1 MWLFSQHIQTRL
13 KQRNISKNEVLSIV
27 NNEVDS
33 IIIGSPKDES
43 VDLYFSCINQ
53 KYIIVVANKASHV
66 LITTRKMNKKE
77 KMIFIQEI
85 KNVK

>member
-1 MWLFSQHIQTRL
+1 MWSFSQHIQKRL

-27 NNEVDS
+27 NNDVDV
-33 IIIGSPKDES
+33 IIINSPQDEL
-43 VDLYFSCINQ
+43 VNLYFGYINE
-53 KYIIVVANKASHV
+53 KYIIVVVNKISHN

-77 KMIFIQEI
+77 KTIFIQEI